1 MVGKTHDAVC
11 RQAVTFPLP
20 AHLGIVPLGVY
31 CWAET
36 ALRPALETQ
45 LCMHLSCFKQDMLP
59 THGGHHLSKLMWA
72 SHTLVYKTNTP
83 IQTRTR

>member
-20 AHLGIVPLGVY
+20 AHLGIVPLGVC

-36 ALRPALETQ
+36 ALRPASETVPNKACICVVFI
-45 LCMHLSCFKQDMLP
+45 LAG
-59 THGGHHLSKLMWA
+59 HGGYHLPKLVLTG
-72 SHTLVYKTNTP
+72 HTLVYNTNTP
-83 IQTRTR
+83 IQTNIR